1 MRILSKR
8 ICEKPTHC
16 ISRFYMDGEYICDI
30 LEPTWENNARY
41 TAIPKGIYE
50 VIMNYSPKFKRVLP
64 LLLNVPNRSSIRIHR
79 GNYPKDTQGCLL
91 PGENT
96 KVGVVTNS
104 TKYEQLICKLISE
117 AKARK
122 EMVTIQIA

>member
-1 MRILSKR
+1 MRIR
-8 ICEKPTHC
+8 IERKWPKDNY
-16 ISRFYMDGEYICDI
+16 IIGRLYIDGEFLCNS
-30 LEPTWENNARY
+30 LEPPWQNNARY

-64 LLLNVPNRSSIRIHR
+64 LLLNVPERSSIRIHK
-79 GNYPKDTQGCLL
+79 GNYPKDTQGCIL

-96 KVGVVTNS
+96 KVGMVLSS
-104 TKYEQLICKLISE
+104 TKYEERICKLISE

-122 EMVTIQIA
+122 EMVIIQIV